1 MIIMNIKPY
10 EAVIKKEDRVKL
22 NNHKSAIL
30 WFTGLSGSG
39 KSTLASML
47 EVKLYDLGIRTYLLD
62 GDNIRAGLNRDLDFS
77 REGREENIRRIAEVA
92 KLFVDAGLLVMTAF
106 ISPYRKDRLLARKL
120 VKKEEFIEIY
130 VKCPLKICE
139 ERDVKGHYKK
149 ARQGLLK
156 DFTGID
162 APYEEP
168 DLPEITI
175 ETDKMTSEESINTII
190 TYLASKNLII
200 EKGMEHEYK

>member
-1 MIIMNIKPY
+1 MNIKPY

>member
-1 MIIMNIKPY
+1 MNIKPY

-200 EKGMEHEYK
+200 QKGMEHEYK